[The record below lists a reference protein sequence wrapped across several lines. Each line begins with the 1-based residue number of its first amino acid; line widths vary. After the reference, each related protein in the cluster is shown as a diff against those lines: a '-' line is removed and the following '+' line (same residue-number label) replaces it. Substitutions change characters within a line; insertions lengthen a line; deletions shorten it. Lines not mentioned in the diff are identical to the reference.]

1 MIPEEKNAVEQR
13 FKEYVQ
19 RYMTGSEDH
28 IHAVELK
35 YRHSFLVR
43 DEAVAIAMSERM
55 SSDDVACAS
64 IAGLLH
70 DFGRFEQYERYGT
83 FSDARSENHA
93 LLGVR
98 EIESTGILN
107 DIDPEDQ
114 ELIQCAIEQHNRPAV
129 SPELSERCVVFAKI
143 LRDAD
148 KLDIWR
154 VMTEY
159 YERKDRTFR
168 SRAIELDLPDTA
180 AISPA
185 VLQDVHEGHM
195 VAYHHA
201 RTVNDFKLLQMGWVY
216 DLNFRYSFAAV
227 RDRRYLER
235 ILEALP
241 KTSEVLGIYERLRTF
256 VANKATTD

>member
-1 MIPEEKNAVEQR
+1 MKPELRDLLEQR
-13 FKEYVQ
+13 FTEYVL

-43 DEAVAIAMSERM
+43 DESVAIAMSERM
-55 SSDDVACAS
+55 SPDDVANAS

-93 LLGVR
+93 LLGLR
-98 EIESTGILN
+98 EIEACGILN
-107 DIDPEDQ
+107 DNDPDDR
-114 ELIQCAIEQHNRPAV
+114 ELIRCAIEQHNRPAI
-129 SPELSERCVVFAKI
+129 SSEISQRCITFAKI

-154 VMTEY
+154 VMSEY
-159 YERKDRTFR
+159 YERRDRTFR
-168 SRAIELDLPDTA
+168 SRAIELDLPDTEE
-180 AISPA
+180 ISPA
-185 VLQDVHEGHM
+185 VLRDVLEGHM
-195 VAYHHA
+195 VAYEHA

-216 DLNFRYSFAAV
+216 DLSFRYSFETV
-227 RDRRYLER
+227 LQRRYLER
-235 ILEALP
+235 ILDALP
-241 KTSEVLGIYERLRTF
+241 KTPDVLGIYGRLHEYVVKRAGA
-256 VANKATTD
+256 V

>member
-1 MIPEEKNAVEQR
+1 MKPELRDLLERR
-13 FKEYVQ
+13 FTEYVQ

-64 IAGLLH
+64 TAGLLH

-98 EIESTGILN
+98 EIGTSGILN
-107 DIDPEDQ
+107 DVDPEDR
-114 ELIQCAIEQHNRPAV
+114 ELIRCAIEQHNRPAI
-129 SPELSERCVVFAKI
+129 SSELSQRCITFARI

-159 YERKDRTFR
+159 YERKDRAFR
-168 SRAIELDLPDTA
+168 SRAIELDLPDTEE
-180 AISPA
+180 ISPA
-185 VLQDVHEGHM
+185 VLRDVLEGHM
-195 VAYHHA
+195 VAYEHA

-216 DLNFRYSFAAV
+216 DLSFRYSFETV
-227 RDRRYLER
+227 LQRRYLER

-241 KTSEVLGIYERLRTF
+241 ETPDVLRVYHFLRRYVAENRLR
-256 VANKATTD
+256 